1 MSVSA
6 RITGQLLLVYGSS
19 DFLKDIPLATATLPA
34 QCFPLEDPSPQHRH
48 LNIFHVK
55 QTKALLSPCAAHQ
68 LLPLCS
74 LHPSTRLDL
83 GYVSTV
89 TVPTLQGQWLL
100 SAVPSVSACLS

>member
-19 DFLKDIPLATATLPA
+19 DFLKDIPLATLPP

-68 LLPLCS
+68 LPPLCS
-74 LHPSTRLDL
+74 LHPSSHLDL

-89 TVPTLQGQWLL
+89 TVLTLQGQWLL